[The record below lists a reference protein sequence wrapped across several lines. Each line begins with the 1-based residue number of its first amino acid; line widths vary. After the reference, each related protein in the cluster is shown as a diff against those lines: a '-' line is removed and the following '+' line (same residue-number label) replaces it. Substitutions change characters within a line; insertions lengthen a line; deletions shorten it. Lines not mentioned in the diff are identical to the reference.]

1 MIRRQRLSGGRK
13 PLFPFD
19 CGRTLWAHFEFTGI
33 NIQLT
38 VLRKKIEDVREAARH
53 C

>member
-1 MIRRQRLSGGRK
+1 MRRRQRLSDGRK
-13 PLFPFD
+13 PLFLFD
-19 CGRTLWAHFEFTGI
+19 GGRTWWAHFEFTGI

-38 VLRKKIEDVREAARH
+38 VLHKKIEDVREAAQH